1 MRPAMTPAGGPDP
14 RGQEPPPADGDRP
27 RGDDALLAAAFRA
40 APYAQAIL
48 SPEATIAH
56 VNPAACALVGYTE
69 AELVGQNMA
78 LLAGADSLVEVA
90 ETFLQLMNGDV
101 PSARL
106 DLNLQRKDGTLLAA
120 EAIGAPLLGP
130 DGRPTAIIVMALD
143 VTERLRHDRQVLH
156 QALHDNL
163 TELPNRAWFA
173 ERLQQAIS
181 RVDRGA
187 GLLAVYFVDLDGFKA
202 INDTFGHT
210 VGDETLFVAAGRI
223 RSHVRPADTVARHSG
238 DEFTVLCEDLESE
251 AHAADIAE
259 RILASFSRPCRVSGG
274 EVNVRASIGVAL
286 AVAGATPAALIAAAD
301 AAMYQAKAAGKATFR
316 FARPASP

>member
-1 MRPAMTPAGGPDP
+1 MTPASGP
-14 RGQEPPPADGDRP
+14 GQGRERLPVADDGSTTGP
-27 RGDDALLAAAFRA
+27 DDALFAAAFRA

-48 SPEATIAH
+48 SADAALTH

-69 AELVGQNMA
+69 TELVGQNMA

-90 ETFLQLMNGDV
+90 ETFLQLMSGDV

-130 DGRPTAIIVMALD
+130 DGRPNAIIVMAID

-181 RVDRGA
+181 RLDRGA

-251 AHAADIAE
+251 ADAADIAE

-274 EVNVRASIGVAL
+274 DVDVRASIGVAI
-286 AVAGATPAALIAAAD
+286 ASPGATPAALIAAAD
-301 AAMYQAKAAGKATFR
+301 AAMYQAKAAGKATYR
-316 FARPASP
+316 FARPASA